1 MPESLDQGQ
10 QGGGGCNGE
19 HVEGGEEQRKN
30 IAMMYISNECFDS
43 PDIQLFKSQNL
54 KRFENPEIN

>member
-1 MPESLDQGQ
+1 VPESLDQGQ

-30 IAMMYISNECFDS
+30 VAMMYISNECFDS
-43 PDIQLFKSQNL
+43 PDIQLFKSQNF
-54 KRFENPEIN
+54 KRI